1 MTEQEVNDL
10 VGFYKTVNTEMQKLG
25 VLLSNEEEA
34 SKLDGLNRDLAITQA
49 HAMQTLL
56 SVITVRIGLNINAV
70 KAQKKSAEEDEQ
82 PKEEPTDEQK
92 NTAEEKSESEQ

>member
-10 VGFYKTVNTEMQKLG
+10 IGFYKTVDTEMQKLG
-25 VLLSNEEEA
+25 ALLSDKKEA

-56 SVITVRIGLNINAV
+56 SAITIRIGLNINAV
-70 KAQKKSAEEDEQ
+70 KVQKSAEEVEQ
-82 PKEEPTDEQK
+82 PKEEPTDGQK
-92 NTAEEKSESEQ
+92 DSAKEKSEPEQ

>member
-10 VGFYKTVNTEMQKLG
+10 VGFYKALNMEMQKLG
-25 VLLSNEEEA
+25 ALLSNEKEA

-49 HAMQTLL
+49 QAMQTLL
-56 SVITVRIGLNINAV
+56 SVLTVRIGLNINAV
-70 KAQKKSAEEDEQ
+70 KAQKNAEEVEQ

-92 NTAEEKSESEQ
+92 DPAQERSEPEQ